1 MSDWVGLFVNYETV
15 GKQLKPHKTETLNR
29 RQSESETLSPHR
41 AAIQINST
49 YLELIDRWNYQRGF
63 ITVLSLAFILV
74 LFGFIYIIVYFG
86 FFNPFPNSGV
96 GEMVLGGIFF
106 IVFLG
111 TILMFL
117 HMLKRECFSY
127 THYPIRFNRKLKK
140 VYVIQPNKKLL
151 VANWEDFHI
160 GLQQYSRSSWD
171 VRFSLLDDQEKVTET
186 FALPYT
192 GFSQYSPEL
201 LQHWEFV
208 RRYMEDDTAKAS
220 YDAVT
225 EVFPIHHRKETFKKS
240 FERVMIATTGGDQPI
255 NRTQRLIFWATFP
268 FRFIEF
274 IGRILSVKTSKIPK
288 FPDWVEQEC
297 KIETNDPYDFEQHPK
312 PKLQSEPIKPFEYV
326 IYTALL
332 LISIV
337 IFLGFIDLLSLAKG
351 ENSGLLKAL
360 FFWW

>member
-1 MSDWVGLFVNYETV
+1 MSDWVGLFINYETL
-15 GKQLKPHKTETLNR
+15 GKKLKPHKTETLNR

-41 AAIQINST
+41 AVIQINST

-63 ITVLSLAFILV
+63 ISILSLCFMSIMGFGIAGLIYYGFYNPPYQMYLGDYILDILFILI
-74 LFGFIYIIVYFG
+74 L
-86 FFNPFPNSGV
+86 SGV
-96 GEMVLGGIFF
+96 IFIFF
-106 IVFLG
+106 Y
-111 TILMFL
+111 
-117 HMLKRECFSY
+117 MLKRECFSY

-171 VRFSLLDDQEKVTET
+171 VRFSLLDDQEKVTQT

-192 GFSQYSPEL
+192 GLSQYSSEL

-208 RRYMEDDTAKAS
+208 RRYMEDDTAQAS

-225 EVFPIHHRKETFKKS
+225 EVFPIHQRKETLKES

-274 IGRILSVKTSKIPK
+274 IGRILSIKTSKIPK

-297 KIETNDPYDFEQHPK
+297 KIEAYDPYDFEQHPK
-312 PKLQSEPIKPFEYV
+312 PKLQSEPIKPFEYM